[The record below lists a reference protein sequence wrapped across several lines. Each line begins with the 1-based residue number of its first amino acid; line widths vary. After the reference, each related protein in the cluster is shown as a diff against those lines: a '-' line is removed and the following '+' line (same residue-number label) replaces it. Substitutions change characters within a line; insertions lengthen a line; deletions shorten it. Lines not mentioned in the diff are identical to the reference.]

1 MPNLRKPTLSA
12 QIGSFMD
19 TPERAAT
26 IKAWATHLNVTH
38 GSIMRDVLD
47 EGLSFVLRE
56 YEREH
61 GAEGFAEIYAE
72 ALEAERQRADERA
85 KAGAEVK
92 RGMRAIR
99 ALPAKSKA
107 RRKAIERL

>member
-26 IKAWATHLNVTH
+26 IKAWATFRNVTH

-47 EGLSFVLRE
+47 AGLDDVLAA
-56 YEREH
+56 YESEA
-61 GAEGFAEIYAE
+61 GSEGFDEVYAA
-72 ALEAERQRADERA
+72 ALKVEQKRADERA
-85 KAGAEVK
+85 RAGASTK
-92 RGMRAIR
+92 RAER
-99 ALPAKSKA
+99 ALSHKRP
-107 RRKAIERL
+107 RKAATKAA

>member
-26 IKAWATHLNVTH
+26 IKAWATYLNVTH

-47 EGLSFVLRE
+47 EGLAHVLAT

-61 GAEGFAEIYAE
+61 GAEGFDEVYAL
-72 ALEAERQRADERA
+72 ALDVERQRADERA
-85 KAGAEVK
+85 KAGASTK
-92 RGMRAIR
+92 RAER
-99 ALPAKSKA
+99 ALSHKRP
-107 RRKAIERL
+107 RKAAAKAA

>member
-26 IKAWATHLNVTH
+26 IKAWATFLNVTH

-47 EGLSFVLRE
+47 AGLDDVLAA
-56 YEREH
+56 YESEA
-61 GAEGFAEIYAE
+61 GIEGFDEVYAL
-72 ALEAERQRADERA
+72 ALDVARPRADERA
-85 KAGAEVK
+85 KAGASTK
-92 RGMRAIR
+92 RAER
-99 ALPAKSKA
+99 ALSHKRP
-107 RRKAIERL
+107 RKAATKAA

>member
-26 IKAWATHLNVTH
+26 IKAWATYLNVTH

-47 EGLSFVLRE
+47 AGLAHVLAT
-56 YEREH
+56 YESAA
-61 GAEGFAEIYAE
+61 GAEGFDKIYA
-72 ALEAERQRADERA
+72 AVLDVERKRADKRA
-85 KAGAEVK
+85 KAGASTK
-92 RGMRAIR
+92 RAER
-99 ALPAKSKA
+99 ALSHKRP
-107 RRKAIERL
+107 RKAATKAA